1 MAVCGERCEN
11 CVYIGGGDFVCML
24 NHTLII
30 EDFCPTEVFG
40 ECNFDPNEWKKEQTK
55 ERLDYAKK
63 LLAENSIE
71 FKVCNEDNA
80 HIQVKA
86 DNGKILNFWARTG
99 KIQGKDERGIK
110 NFIKFIKENK

>member
-1 MAVCGERCEN
+1 MANCGEYCEN
-11 CVYIGGGDFVCML
+11 CVYVGGGDYCCVL
-24 NHTLII
+24 THKLVI
-30 EDFCPTEVFG
+30 EDFCPTDLYGVCDFVSVVS
-40 ECNFDPNEWKKEQTK
+40 KKEQAK

-63 LLAENSIE
+63 LLAENNVE

-99 KIQGKDERGIK
+99 KIQGTEKRGIK
-110 NFIKFIKENK
+110 NFIKFIKEK

>member
-1 MAVCGERCEN
+1 MAVCGEHCEN
-11 CVYIGGGDFVCML
+11 CVYVGEGDFSCLLTQKLV
-24 NHTLII
+24 I
-30 EDFCPTEVFG
+30 EDFCPTDLYGVCDFVYVVS
-40 ECNFDPNEWKKEQTK
+40 KKEQAK

-63 LLAENSIE
+63 LLAENNVE